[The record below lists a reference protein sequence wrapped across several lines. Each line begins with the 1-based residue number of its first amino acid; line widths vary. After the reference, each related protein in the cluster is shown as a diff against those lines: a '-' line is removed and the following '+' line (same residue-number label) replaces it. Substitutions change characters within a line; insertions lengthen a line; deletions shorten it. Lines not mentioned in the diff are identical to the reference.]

1 MIFFFA
7 ANVLSFL
14 RPDREEASVMPL
26 INAGFNRVRNGV
38 YDFILLLPVC
48 IHNIL
53 FKYIYLHVG

>member
-1 MIFFFA
+1 
-7 ANVLSFL
+7 
-14 RPDREEASVMPL
+14 MPL

-48 IHNIL
+48 IYNIL